1 MKMKLVFA
9 SMTLAMIALGGF
21 GLPVAAQQSEVLEG
35 SEITESKLLDAL
47 APKEGVRT
55 RSFKVRPDQPCAA
68 EKAASI
74 SMLITFSTN
83 SAKVADSDKEPLD
96 VLGRTLNRNELKHCD
111 FVIEGHADPRG
122 GADFNQRL
130 SEARAQA
137 VRDYLVEKHDID
149 KIRLTPI
156 GKGDQELLNTQDPID
171 RKNRRVTIVRRA
183 K

>member
-1 MKMKLVFA
+1 MKIKPAVTT
-9 SMTLAMIALGGF
+9 MTLVMMALSGIALPG
-21 GLPVAAQQSEVLEG
+21 AAQQPQVLEG

-74 SMLITFSTN
+74 SMRITFPTN
-83 SAKVADSDKEPLD
+83 SAKVTDSDKEPLD
-96 VLGRTLNRNELKHCD
+96 VLGRTLNMNELKHCS

-122 GADFNQRL
+122 GAELNQRL

-137 VRDYLVEKHDID
+137 VKDYLVEKHDID

-156 GKGDQELLNTQDPID
+156 GKGDQELLNKQDPTD
-171 RKNRRVTIVRRA
+171 PKNRRVTIVR
-183 K
+183 KPK